1 MQDIFDKLV
10 KQSWLY
16 EKIFWKLL
24 PDLVYDQQIEK
35 RKNALSKIYW
45 FRDVDETF
53 KKDIER
59 WEFENLSK
67 IIFKYQELW
76 QPKNTI
82 LNNK

>member
-1 MQDIFDKLV
+1 MNDIFDKLV

-35 RKNALSKIYW
+35 RKNVLKNVYW
-45 FRDVDETF
+45 FRDVDDVF

-67 IIFKYQELW
+67 IIFKYQELQ
-76 QPKNTI
+76 QPKTI
-82 LNNK
+82 IANK